1 VTGYRVRAARSGDAA
16 ALAALL
22 GELDYPTDPGA
33 VERRLA
39 ALEVEGDGAALV
51 AVDGDGVAGV
61 VAYDLFRPLERDRRQ
76 CRITTLVVDPG
87 HRRRGAAA
95 GLLAAVEAVA
105 RERGCFRLEVT
116 TRPERVE
123 ALAFYEANGFEERPR
138 RLVKPLAYPGAM
150 DDEQV
155 LSRID
160 ELVQEEEQLLHR
172 HESEGEGLS
181 DAENARLQ
189 EVQVQL
195 DRAWDYLRQ
204 RRALR
209 QYGENPDEASE
220 RDAET
225 VERYEG

>member
-1 VTGYRVRAARSGDAA
+1 VTAYRVRAAQSGDATA
-16 ALAALL
+16 VATLL
-22 GELDYPTDPGA
+22 GELDYPTEPRA
-33 VERRLA
+33 VEERLA
-39 ALEVEGDGAALV
+39 ALDAEGDAGVLV
-51 AVDGDGVAGV
+51 AVDEYDIAGV
-61 VAYDLFRPLERDRRQ
+61 IAYDLFRPLERDGRQ
-76 CRITTLVVDPG
+76 CRITTLVVDRA
-87 HRRRGAAA
+87 HRRRGVAA
-95 GLLAAVEAVA
+95 GLLTAVEAVA

-116 TRPERVE
+116 TRPERAE
-123 ALAFYEANGFEERPR
+123 ALAFYEAYGFEERPR
-138 RLVKPLAYPGAM
+138 RLVKPLAYPGPM

-160 ELVQEEEQLLHR
+160 ELVKEEEQLIHR
-172 HESEGEGLS
+172 HESEGEGLT

>member
-1 VTGYRVRAARSGDAA
+1 MVRDASLGDAP

-22 GELDYPTDPGA
+22 GELGYPTASDA
-33 VERRLA
+33 VVQRLSS
-39 ALEVEGDGAALV
+39 LEDEPDAAALV
-51 AVDGDGVAGV
+51 AVDGNGVIGV
-61 VAYDLFRPLERDRRQ
+61 IAYDLFRPLERDGRQ

-87 HRRRGAAA
+87 HRRSGVAAS
-95 GLLAAVEAVA
+95 LLAAVEAVA

-116 TRPERVE
+116 TRPERAG
-123 ALAFYEANGFEERPR
+123 ALAFYESNGFEERPR
-138 RLVKPLAYPGAM
+138 RLVKPVAYPGPM

-160 ELVQEEEQLLHR
+160 QLVQEEEQLLHR

-209 QYGENPDEASE
+209 QYGENPEEASE
-220 RDAET
+220 RDAGT